1 MKERK
6 HRSGIWMAA
15 AASIIA
21 VSISAL
27 SLFSQE
33 DPNHPGFD
41 DTPYLP
47 GGKWRVHDSR
57 RPHPPIIQ
65 PGTSSSQNEP
75 GKPPSDAIVLF
86 DGTDLSKW
94 EVVKPDGSVS
104 PAQWKV
110 QGNYMEVAGGTG
122 SIQSKEK
129 FGDCQIHVEWT
140 SPTDVKGES
149 QGRGNS
155 GVIIMGNYE
164 IQVLDMYDNLTY
176 ADGQA
181 SAMYGQYPP
190 MVNPARKPGEWQ
202 SYDIIFEAP
211 VFDGEK
217 VMKPAY
223 VTVLFNGVVVQN
235 HRAFI
240 GRMTYR
246 QVATYAPHPPEGPL
260 MLQDHGNPVRYRNIW
275 VRRLGGYDQSNQ

>member
-1 MKERK
+1 MKK
-6 HRSGIWMAA
+6 PNHRSGLGIVAMA
-15 AASIIA
+15 SLVVVL
-21 VSISAL
+21 VSVL

-33 DPNHPGFD
+33 DPNHPGFT

-47 GGKWRVHDSR
+47 GGKWHVHDSG

-65 PGTSSSQNEP
+65 AGTCSTQNQP
-75 GKPPSDAIVLF
+75 GKAPSDAVVLF

-94 EVVKPDGSVS
+94 EVVKPDGTIG
-104 PAQWKV
+104 PARWKV
-110 QGNYMEVAGGTG
+110 ENGYMEVAGGTG

-140 SPTDVKGES
+140 SPTEIKGTS

-155 GVIIMGNYE
+155 GVLIMGNYE
-164 IQVLDMYDNLTY
+164 IQVLDSYDNVTY

-211 VFDGEK
+211 VFEADQVK
-217 VMKPAY
+217 KPAY

-240 GRMTYR
+240 GHVAYR
-246 QVATYAPHPPEGPL
+246 QVATYEPHAPEGPL

-275 VRRLGGYDQSNQ
+275 VRRLGGYDQSNH